1 MSPYLFPCELFR
13 TIFCHKASR
22 KSLGTATDGA
32 GEQEDPGQGEEGE
45 ERGGEEPRRFC
56 QVPML
61 LIY

>member
-1 MSPYLFPCELFR
+1 M
-13 TIFCHKASR
+13 
-22 KSLGTATDGA
+22 GTATDGA

-45 ERGGEEPRRFC
+45 ERGGEEPHRFC